1 MYELTVKTRR
11 DLERATLR
19 AQSQKPRIEEV
30 AYGIYKVWSTN
41 PATPWKTY
49 STGVEPAQD
58 GQGGYDVCCS
68 CPTTRFLCK
77 HVASIFPHYLMREK
91 EYNQPVEAAP
101 VLDMVEY
108 ASIPH
113 INELPAYT
121 EEMAARDRAD
131 LFG

>member
-19 AQSQKPRIEEV
+19 AQAQKPRIEEV
-30 AYGIYKVWSTN
+30 AFGMYKVWSSDPT
-41 PATPWKTY
+41 TPWKYY
-49 STGVEPAQD
+49 STGIEQAPN
-58 GQGGYDVCCS
+58 GCGGYSVCCS

-91 EYNQPVEAAP
+91 QEAVPVE
-101 VLDMVEY
+101 
-108 ASIPH
+108 
-113 INELPAYT
+113 YT
-121 EEMAARDRAD
+121 AEMAAKDTAD